1 MTGESLP
8 SQDHTARYCPRSR
21 LLEDGMV
28 SGTAFY
34 LRAGEQYVSVEWL
47 ECLNQPTRRHE
58 IRTVVGIL
66 AQKLRIK
73 ASAVIAVTNVGEVCT
88 HVSEASGF
96 QIHFL
101 HEPEP
106 NDPAHS
112 GIHDTSQDE
121 MLIAE
126 LIVEKVT
133 ETYPV
138 GDFRDSTS

>member
-1 MTGESLP
+1 MTGASLP

-21 LLEDGMV
+21 LLEDGTV

-34 LRAGEQYVSVEWL
+34 LRPGEPYVSVEWL

-58 IRTVVGIL
+58 IRMVVGIL

-73 ASAVIAVTNVGEVCT
+73 ASAVIAVSNVGDVCA

-96 QIHFL
+96 QISFV

-106 NDPAHS
+106 DDPAHS
-112 GIHDTSQDE
+112 GIYGTDQDE
-121 MLIAE
+121 MMIAE
-126 LIVEKVT
+126 LIAEKAT
-133 ETYPV
+133 ESYGV
-138 GDFRDSTS
+138 RSFLAG